1 MTTDGN
7 AVGLSL
13 PRIDAY
19 DKVTGAAMYA
29 ADLIPKGAL
38 VARVLHAT
46 IGNGLVKAIH
56 CERAEALPGV
66 VKVVTC
72 FDVPQI
78 PFASPGNPW
87 TLDEEWQDVQDR
99 LLLNR
104 RVRYFGDDI
113 AAVVAVD
120 DMTARRALELIEVEY
135 EEYPVCLDMFEAMK
149 HPGIPVHEEFPD
161 NIVGTTHK
169 ESGDFEEVIKEPGLI
184 KVDKWYTVPA
194 VKHCHI
200 ENPVSYVYE
209 ERGRLVVVSSTQM
222 PHVLRRVIGQ
232 ALGIPWGRIRVIKPC
247 VGGGFGNKDD
257 ALYEPLNAFLCQA
270 VGGRC
275 VALEL
280 TREEDFVSTR
290 TRHAMAFRLVTY
302 ARRDGTIAARKLE
315 SYSNQG
321 AYASHGHA
329 IVSKGIRDFA
339 MLYKSDAFVADGYT
353 IYTNM
358 PCAGAMRGYGIVEI
372 TFAIEAHIDDVA
384 KAIGMDPLDF
394 RRKNLMDVG
403 TVSEDKCLVNYTD
416 SLGEC
421 LDRAAAY
428 MEKRRTARAAED
440 ALWRAFPEAAPGDIR
455 SGCGSAVFW
464 YCTGVWPYCIEVSSC
479 RILLNQD
486 GSFEVHIGENEIG
499 QGADTAF
506 TQIAADALKVSFD
519 KVHVVSEKDTDKTPF
534 GTGAYASRQTYVAGN
549 AICQTAEIM
558 LDLILERA
566 SFMTG
571 IPVSDLC
578 IGKETVCR
586 REDSEPV
593 LTYEAI
599 GMDSFYSFDKTEHLI
614 AEKTVSTKTN
624 ALTLGCCMADVAV
637 NIKTGQIR
645 VLDVINAHD
654 CGRLINPC
662 LAAAQ
667 VHGGMSMSLG
677 YGLSEQLLANPATG
691 QIRNSNLLDYKLLT
705 AMDHPDHLG
714 TAFVENA
721 EPTSA
726 VGVKGLG
733 EPPALPVA
741 PAIRNAVLDATG
753 FMIDDLPMNPERCLK
768 IFSGKDERQHVSV

>member
-1 MTTDGN
+1 MTAHKEQIG
-7 AVGLSL
+7 VSL
-13 PRIDAY
+13 PRVDAY
-19 DKVTGAAMYA
+19 DKVTGKAVYT
-29 ADLIPKGAL
+29 ADMIPKGAL
-38 VARVLHAT
+38 VARVLHST
-46 IGNGLVKAIH
+46 IANGLVKAIR
-56 CERAEALPGV
+56 CEKAEALPGV

-72 FDVPQI
+72 FDVPKTQ
-78 PFASPGNPW
+78 FATPGNPW

-104 RVRYFGDDI
+104 RVRYYGDDV

-120 DMTARRALELIEVEY
+120 DMTARRALKLIEVDY
-135 EEYPVCLDMFEAMK
+135 EEYPVCLDLFEAMES
-149 HPGIPVHEEFPD
+149 PDIPVHEEFPD

-169 ESGDFEEVIKEPGLI
+169 ESGNFPEAIREPGLI
-184 KVDKWYTVPA
+184 KVDKWYRVPA

-200 ENPVSYVYE
+200 ENPVSYAYE

-232 ALGIPWGRIRVIKPC
+232 ALEIPIGSVRVIKPC

-257 ALYEPLNAFLCQA
+257 ALYEPLNAFLCQQ

-290 TRHAMAFRLVTY
+290 TRHAMAFHLVTY
-302 ARRDGTIAARKLE
+302 VRKDGSIAARKLE

-329 IVSKGIRDFA
+329 IVSKGIRDFS
-339 MLYKSDAFVADGYT
+339 MLYKSDAFVCDGYT
-353 IYTNM
+353 VYTNM
-358 PCAGAMRGYGIVEI
+358 PCAGAMRGYGIVEM
-372 TFAIEAHIDDVA
+372 TFALESHIDDVA
-384 KAIGMDPLDF
+384 RAIGMDPVEF

-403 TVSEDKCLVNYTD
+403 TVSEDKCLINSTD
-416 SLGEC
+416 SLNQC
-421 LDRAAAY
+421 LDKAATY
-428 MEKRRTARAAED
+428 MEEKRRQRVPDQIPVRVFPD
-440 ALWRAFPEAAPGDIR
+440 ADPEAVRVG
-455 SGCGSAVFW
+455 SGSAVFW

-486 GSFEVHIGENEIG
+486 GSFEVHTGENEIG
-499 QGADTAF
+499 QGADTVF
-506 TQIAADALKVSFD
+506 TQIAADALHVPVE
-519 KVHVVSEKDTDKTPF
+519 KVHVVSEKDTDKTLF

-549 AICQTAEIM
+549 AIAETAQQM
-558 LDLILERA
+558 CSLILERA
-566 SFMTG
+566 SYMTG
-571 IPVSDLC
+571 RP
-578 IGKETVCR
+578 KEELYLKNEAVWQTG
-586 REDSEPV
+586 DMEPV

-599 GMDSFYSFDKTEHLI
+599 GMDSFYSFDKTDHLI

-624 ALTLGCCMADVAV
+624 ALTLGCCLADVAV
-637 NIKTGQIR
+637 NIRTGQIR
-645 VLDVINAHD
+645 VIDVVNAHD
-654 CGRLINPC
+654 CGRLINPQ

-677 YGLSEQLLANPATG
+677 YGLAEQLLADPVTG
-691 QIRNSNLLDYKLLT
+691 QIRNDNLLDYKLLT
-705 AMDHPDHLG
+705 APDHPDHLG
-714 TAFVENA
+714 AVFVENP

-726 VGVKGLG
+726 VGAKGLG

-753 FMIDDLPMNPERCLK
+753 CMIDELPMNPERCLLAFK
-768 IFSGKDERQHVSV
+768 KKDEDKHVSV